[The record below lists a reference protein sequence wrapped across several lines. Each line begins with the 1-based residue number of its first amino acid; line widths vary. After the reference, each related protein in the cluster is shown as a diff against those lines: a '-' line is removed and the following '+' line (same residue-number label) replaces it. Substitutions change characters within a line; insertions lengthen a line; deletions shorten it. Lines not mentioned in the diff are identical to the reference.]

1 MTKFRFAALAFAA
14 AMVAAPSIAAAPD
27 TIKARQDNF
36 KSMARSVKLISDELK
51 KDAPAFAVIRQQA
64 AALEKKGAR
73 VARFFPQGT
82 GPEAGVKTGAL
93 PAIWQKPTEFSAAA
107 AGLNRATKGLRT
119 AAAGTD
125 VAKVR
130 AAFGATGGAC
140 KTCHESFR
148 RDE

>member
-1 MTKFRFAALAFAA
+1 MTISRFAALALAA
-14 AMVAAPSIAAAPD
+14 MMVAAPTIAAAPD

-36 KSMARSVKLISDELK
+36 KSMGRSMKLISDELR
-51 KDAPAFAVIRQQA
+51 KDAPGFAVIRQQA
-64 AALEKKGAR
+64 AALEKNSAR
-73 VARFFPQGT
+73 VARMFPKGT

-107 AGLNRATKGLRT
+107 AGLNRATKGLRA

-130 AAFGATGGAC
+130 AALGATGGAC

-148 RDE
+148 LDE